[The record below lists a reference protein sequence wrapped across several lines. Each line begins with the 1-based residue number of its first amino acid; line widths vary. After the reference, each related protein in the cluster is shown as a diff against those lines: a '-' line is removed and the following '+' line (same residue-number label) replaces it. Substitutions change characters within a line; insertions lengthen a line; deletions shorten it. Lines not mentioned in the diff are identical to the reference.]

1 MKKKTILSFALALAL
16 TVSAIGAS
24 TAALAAAPDTEGQ
37 TTAIATEN
45 EDAIWEQIEAV
56 EEKSD
61 AIFQR
66 NAALWEK
73 LDEICNALPDDY
85 DFTNFDEAAF
95 IRSTNALA
103 EAEKETLLAASS

>member
-1 MKKKTILSFALALAL
+1 M
-16 TVSAIGAS
+16 
-24 TAALAAAPDTEGQ
+24 
-37 TTAIATEN
+37 
-45 EDAIWEQIEAV
+45 

-95 IRSTNALA
+95 IRSSNALT
-103 EAEKETLLAASS
+103 EAEKETLLADTFQDICRESQQI